1 MSITRQIVESA
12 PIKDW
17 YDLLLRKE
25 KYSFY
30 IDRPFERLI
39 RDLQ

>member
-1 MSITRQIVESA
+1 MSTTRELFESV
-12 PIKDW
+12 PVKDR

-25 KYSFY
+25 TYSYY

-39 RDLQ
+39 KDVK

>member
-1 MSITRQIVESA
+1 MSKTRELIEAA
-12 PIKDW
+12 PVKDW

-25 KYSFY
+25 QYSFY

-39 RDLQ
+39 KDVK